1 MGMDTFCRSSVTT
14 NIQGNLANVPNER
27 RISSNILAETIKGFK
42 VLTLNSTINDSA
54 YYNSG
59 EDDSGSYPKSDPLVV
74 TNTSNGKKRKS
85 N

>member
-1 MGMDTFCRSSVTT
+1 MDNFCQSPVIT
-14 NIQGNLANVPNER
+14 NTQKKNASIPNER
-27 RISSNILAETIKGFK
+27 QITSDILAETLK

-59 EDDSGSYPKSDPLVV
+59 EDDSGSYPKSDPLLD
-74 TNTSNGKKRKS
+74 TDTSNGKKRKS